1 MKVFA
6 EAIVAGF
13 VLGVF
18 FALGAMTEEWLAARF
33 LGWRK
38 PAEHSQALT
47 IHVDNK
53 QALAALDELQA
64 RVKSVSERIRDVA
77 SGVV

>member
-1 MKVFA
+1 MKAFA
-6 EAIVAGF
+6 EVVAFGF
-13 VLGVF
+13 GLGVC
-18 FALGAMTEEWLAARF
+18 FALGTTTWEWFAARF

-38 PAEHSQALT
+38 PAQHAQVLT
-47 IHVDNK
+47 ISVDNK

-64 RVKSVSERIRDVA
+64 RVESVSERIRDVA